1 MLLPI
6 KNVEQKNSFY
16 KNWLYTI
23 YAAAENLFTNDYRMD
38 SHGVVRCITNKTE
51 RVASLWSGQIKYE
64 PFDFENK
71 ANHLNVNDT
80 IANIIAQITVT

>member
-1 MLLPI
+1 
-6 KNVEQKNSFY
+6 
-16 KNWLYTI
+16 
-23 YAAAENLFTNDYRMD
+23 MD

-71 ANHLNVNDT
+71 ANHLNANDT